1 MEECEAARKKFGVK
15 LKIKTDY
22 NGVGKIQYMLGS
34 KGIAIQDSVYAADV
48 EMIVLVPIEEYDQL
62 YNELVEATNARA
74 GLEELERLYYFE

>member
-1 MEECEAARKKFGVK
+1 
-15 LKIKTDY
+15 
-22 NGVGKIQYMLGS
+22 MLGS